1 MSIITLTEAKKHLN
15 IDEEFTEDDNY
26 IQSLIDVAENLIE
39 NDTQKVLSSFSAIPP
54 VLKHAAKILISTFYE
69 NREAVVIG
77 TIVSEVPF
85 SYKYLIG
92 GFKKWTIA

>member
-1 MSIITLTEAKKHLN
+1 MSILTIIEAKKHLN
-15 IDEEFTEDDNY
+15 LDSTFLEDDEY
-26 IQSLIDVAENLIE
+26 IQSLIEVAENLIE
-39 NDTQKVLSSFSAIPP
+39 NDTSKVLSDFTAIPP

-69 NREAVVIG
+69 NREAV
-77 TIVSEVPF
+77 IVGVSINEVPF